1 MRPSRSQVTSSA
13 RGLAAALFGLG
24 IGVAQAADP
33 VGTWLVPSGDAI
45 VRLADCATLQA
56 TPGQTVTPSGALCGT
71 VVWLKEPIDPAT
83 GKPRVDSL
91 NVDPAKKDQPILG
104 MQGVFDMRPAKEP
117 MQWEGRVYNIDDG
130 KVYDGS
136 IVMKSDNELYIQG
149 CFMLL
154 CQGEEWVRRDPP
166 DQPKPPDPP
175 KPSKPAPPQPARAR

>member
-1 MRPSRSQVTSSA
+1 MRVSGSELALRAS
-13 RGLAAALFGLG
+13 GLAAALFGLG
-24 IGVAQAADP
+24 VSVAQAADP
-33 VGTWLVPSGDAI
+33 VGTWRVPNGDAI
-45 VRLADCATLQA
+45 VRIADCASLQA
-56 TPGQTVTPSGALCGT
+56 APSQPGTPGGTLCGV

-83 GKPRVDSL
+83 GKLRVDSL
-91 NVDPAKKDQPILG
+91 NVDPAKRDQPILG

-154 CQGEEWVRRDPP
+154 CQGEEWIRQDV
-166 DQPKPPDPP
+166 PDPP

>member
-1 MRPSRSQVTSSA
+1 MRVSGSELALRAS
-13 RGLAAALFGLG
+13 GLAAALFGLG
-24 IGVAQAADP
+24 VSVAQAADP
-33 VGTWLVPSGDAI
+33 VGTWRVPNGDAI
-45 VRLADCATLQA
+45 VRIADCASLQPA
-56 TPGQTVTPSGALCGT
+56 PGQPGTPGGTLCGV
-71 VVWLKEPIDPAT
+71 VVWLKELIDPAT

-91 NVDPAKKDQPILG
+91 NVDPAKKNQPILG

-136 IVMKSDNELYIQG
+136 IVMRSDNELYIQG

-154 CQGEEWVRRDPP
+154 CQGEEWIRQDVS
-166 DQPKPPDPP
+166 DPP

>member
-1 MRPSRSQVTSSA
+1 MRVSGPELALRASR
-13 RGLAAALFGLG
+13 LATALFGLG
-24 IGVAQAADP
+24 ASVAQAADP
-33 VGTWLVPSGDAI
+33 VGTWLVPNGDAI
-45 VRLADCATLQA
+45 VRIADCAGLQA
-56 TPGQTVTPSGALCGT
+56 APVQPVTPGGTLCGI

-136 IVMKSDNELYIQG
+136 IVMRNDNELYIQG
-149 CFMLL
+149 CFMLF
-154 CQGEEWVRRDPP
+154 CQGEEWVRQDV
-166 DQPKPPDPP
+166 PDPP